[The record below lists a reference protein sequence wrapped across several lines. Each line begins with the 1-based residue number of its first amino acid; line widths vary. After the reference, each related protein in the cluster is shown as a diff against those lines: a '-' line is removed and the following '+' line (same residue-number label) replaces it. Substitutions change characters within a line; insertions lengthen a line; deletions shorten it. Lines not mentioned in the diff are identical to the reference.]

1 MLKKVVFAAVLAL
14 GFVTSFKVG
23 ATADSAGQG
32 VQGCPRSEPECPQ
45 EHCTLWN
52 PC

>member
-23 ATADSAGQG
+23 AAGDPVGPAQNRCVG
-32 VQGCPRSEPECPQ
+32 PYCDG
-45 EHCTLWN
+45 N
-52 PC
+52 PCPGGWC

>member
-23 ATADSAGQG
+23 AAVDAGSVG
-32 VQGCPRSEPECPQ
+32 GTDCEGGFCNRCGLFT
-45 EHCTLWN
+45 C
-52 PC
+52 

>member
-23 ATADSAGQG
+23 ASVDTGSGAGINCEG
-32 VQGCPRSEPECPQ
+32 GDWRCGSCTPLGC
-45 EHCTLWN
+45 
-52 PC
+52 

>member
-23 ATADSAGQG
+23 AAVDTVGQG
-32 VQGCPRSEPECPQ
+32 AFCEPDCRP
-45 EHCTLWN
+45 CTLFT
-52 PC
+52 CD

>member
-23 ATADSAGQG
+23 AAVDTAGQTG
-32 VQGCPRSEPECPQ
+32 MCMGWDCGGSKCDSLGN
-45 EHCTLWN
+45 CY
-52 PC
+52 

>member
-23 ATADSAGQG
+23 AAADTVGVGQCEG
-32 VQGCPRSEPECPQ
+32 GDWRCGSCTPLGC
-45 EHCTLWN
+45 
-52 PC
+52 